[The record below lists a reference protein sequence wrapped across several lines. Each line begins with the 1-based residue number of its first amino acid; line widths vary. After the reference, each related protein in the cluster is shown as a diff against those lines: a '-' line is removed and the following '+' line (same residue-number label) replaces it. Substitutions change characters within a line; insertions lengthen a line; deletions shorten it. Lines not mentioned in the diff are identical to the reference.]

1 MPVLRADLAGPRPED
16 KPVLVRGGLAV
27 LQAGLAVLVGRP
39 PEDKPV
45 LVLADLAV
53 LQAGLVVPVGRPAED
68 KPVRLVRGGRVVL
81 QADQADLAGRPPE
94 DRPVLARGGRAG
106 QGLVRSQSR
115 RPARFIPAPQLRGWC
130 RFPRLCR

>member
-1 MPVLRADLAGPRPED
+1 VPVLRADQAGPRPED
-16 KPVLVRGGLAV
+16 KPVLVRGGRAV

-39 PEDKPV
+39 PKDKPV

-68 KPVRLVRGGRVVL
+68 KPVRLVRGGR
-81 QADQADLAGRPPE
+81 
-94 DRPVLARGGRAG
+94 AG